1 MKKYSICFVFFI
13 LFLGISSA
21 QEGMWLLNQIGQ
33 LDLNNKGL
41 QIPVSDIYSKN
52 KAGLCNAVV
61 QLGGGTASFVSPEG
75 LLLTNHHVAFTALQR
90 ASSVNSNYLTEGFL
104 ASKRTEEIAAPGY
117 RALLLTEMRD
127 VTDEITAGGKGI
139 TDPVERDKAINRKIA
154 GMTDEMEK
162 GKEDVRAVVSELYNG
177 KQYML
182 YLYKQFK
189 DIRIVYSPPLSIG
202 KYGGET
208 DNWMWPRHTGDF
220 SFLRVYVAPD
230 GTGREYSAENVPYR
244 PKVWLKAAKD
254 DLKDG
259 DFNFIVGFPGFTT
272 RYRSSNSVAW
282 NFRYNYPF
290 SIQNYGDVI
299 NILDEKTKNDPEG
312 KLKVASLRTGLANV
326 MKNYEGK
333 VAGFEKTDFLNKKL
347 DFEKEY
353 TAWANS
359 SPALKQK
366 YGNIISKEK
375 EQYDILEKTRAR
387 DNVFGI
393 IQGLSG
399 TQLGVAAT
407 IYLIARE
414 LEKPES
420 ERQPGLD
427 ENAVKET
434 INNLQ
439 YAYSNYYEPV
449 DKEMLLRA
457 LRLAQSLPQDQ
468 RITGLDY
475 IFNNRSLSLEQFV
488 EEAFKASRLNDPE
501 YAKSLFGKSSAE
513 LELLGDPFIMM
524 VARLYPLSEEIRK
537 TNEVFSANVTSIRK
551 EYMDA
556 LYAWKGSNLYPDAD
570 GTMRF
575 TWGPVKGYRPADAV
589 WYYPFTTLRGV
600 IEKNTG
606 KEPFNAPQ
614 GLIDL
619 YKKKDLGQWV
629 DPELKDI
636 PVAFLNQCD
645 ITGGNSGSPVLN
657 AKGELI
663 GVVFDGNYEAMIS
676 DWQYDY
682 ELQRS
687 ITADIRYVLFVTE
700 KFGHAGF
707 ILDEMGMAH

>member
-1 MKKYSICFVFFI
+1 MKKFYIVLMSII
-13 LFLGISSA
+13 LFTGVAYA
-21 QEGMWLLNQIGQ
+21 QEGMWLLDQIGQ
-33 LDLNNKGL
+33 LGLNKKGL
-41 QIPVSDIYSKN
+41 LIQTDQIYSKD

-75 LLLTNHHVAFTALQR
+75 LLLTNHHVAYTALQR
-90 ASSVNSNYLTEGFL
+90 VSSVKSNYLTDGYL
-104 ASKRTEEIAAPGY
+104 ATRRTDEIQAPGY
-117 RALLLTEMRD
+117 RALLLTEMSD
-127 VTDEITAGGKGI
+127 VTNEVTAAGKDI
-139 TDPVERDKAINRKIA
+139 TDPVERDKTIQRKIA
-154 GMTDEMEK
+154 SMTEEIEN

-182 YLYKQFK
+182 YIYKQLK

-230 GTGREYSAENVPYR
+230 GTGREYSTENVPYR
-244 PKVWLKAAKD
+244 PKVWLKVATN
-254 DLKDG
+254 DLNDG
-259 DFNFIVGFPGFTT
+259 DFNFIIGFPGFTT

-282 NFRYNYPF
+282 NFKYTYPF
-290 SIQNYGDVI
+290 SIQNFTEVI
-299 NILDEKTKNDPEG
+299 DILDEKTKDDPAG
-312 KLKVASLRTGLANV
+312 KLKVASLRAGLSNV
-326 MKNYEGK
+326 WKNYEGK
-333 VAGFEKTDFLNKKL
+333 VAGFEKTDFLRKKL
-347 DFEKEY
+347 DFEEEY
-353 TAWANS
+353 LKWANS
-359 SPALKQK
+359 SPETKEK
-366 YGNIISKEK
+366 YGSIISKEK
-375 EQYDILEKTRAR
+375 EQYEVLARTRDRDYVVRIL
-387 DNVFGI
+387 
-393 IQGLSG
+393 QGLSG
-399 TQLGVAAT
+399 THLNVAGT

-427 ENAVKET
+427 ETAVRET

-439 YAYSNYYEPV
+439 YTYSSYYKPV
-449 DKEMLLRA
+449 DRELMLRA
-457 LRLAQSLPQDQ
+457 LRMAQALPPDQ
-468 RITGLDY
+468 RITGIDY
-475 IFNNRSLSLEQFV
+475 IVNDRSKTLEQFV
-488 EEAFKASRLNDPE
+488 DEAFRSSRLDDLE
-501 YAKSLFGKSSAE
+501 YAKGLFGKSSKE
-513 LELLGDPFIMM
+513 LEALNDPFITLT
-524 VARLYPLSEEIRK
+524 AGLYPLSEEIRK
-537 TNEVFSANVTSIRK
+537 TNEVFAAKVTSIRK
-551 EYMDA
+551 EYIDA
-556 LYAWKGSNLYPDAD
+556 LYAWKGTNLYPDAD

-600 IEKNTG
+600 VEKNTG
-606 KEPFNAPQ
+606 KEPFNAPA

-619 YKKKDLGQWV
+619 YKKKDYTRWI
-629 DPELKDI
+629 DTELQDV

-707 ILDEMGMAH
+707 ILDEMGVEH

>member
-1 MKKYSICFVFFI
+1 MKKYSIFFVFFV
-13 LFLGISSA
+13 LFLGISNA

-75 LLLTNHHVAFTALQR
+75 LLLTNHHVAFAALQR
-90 ASSVNSNYLTEGFL
+90 SSSVNSNYLSDGFL

-127 VTDEITAGGKGI
+127 VTDEIIAAGKGI
-139 TDPVERDKAINRKIA
+139 TDVVERDKAINRKIA
-154 GMTDEMEK
+154 GMTEDLEK

-230 GTGREYSAENVPYR
+230 GTGREYSAENMPYK
-244 PKVWLKAAKD
+244 PKVWLKVAKD

-290 SIQNYGDVI
+290 AIQNYGDVI
-299 NILDEKTKNDPEG
+299 NILDEKTKKDPEG

-353 TAWANS
+353 LAWANS
-359 SPALKQK
+359 SPGLKQK

-375 EQYDILEKTRAR
+375 EQYDILEKTRDR

-393 IQGLSG
+393 VQGLSG

-434 INNLQ
+434 IDNLQ
-439 YAYSNYYEPV
+439 YNYSGYFEPV
-449 DKEMLLRA
+449 DREMLLRA
-457 LRLAQSLPQDQ
+457 LRMAQSLPQDQ

-475 IFNNRSLSLEQFV
+475 LFNDRSRSLEQFV
-488 EEAFKASRLNDPE
+488 DEAYGTSMLNDPE

-513 LELLGDPFIMM
+513 LEALSDPFITI

-537 TNEVFSANVTSIRK
+537 NNEVFAANVTDIRK

-556 LYAWKGSNLYPDAD
+556 LYAWKGTNLYPDAD

-575 TWGPVKGYRPADAV
+575 TWGPVKGYRPADAI
-589 WYYPFTTLRGV
+589 WYYPFTSLRGV
-600 IEKNTG
+600 VEKNTG
-606 KEPFNAPQ
+606 REPFNAPA
-614 GLIDL
+614 GLVEL
-619 YKKKDLGQWV
+619 YRNKDYGSWM
-629 DPELKDI
+629 DPVLQDV

-657 AKGELI
+657 ARGELI

-700 KFGHAGF
+700 KFGKAGF
-707 ILDEMGMAH
+707 ILDEMGLER

>member
-1 MKKYSICFVFFI
+1 MKKYSICLLFFF
-13 LFLGISSA
+13 LFMGGSYA

-33 LDLNNKGL
+33 LDLNQKGL
-41 QIPVSDIYSKN
+41 LIPTDQIYSKG
-52 KAGLCNAVV
+52 KAGLCNTVV

-75 LLLTNHHVAFTALQR
+75 LLLTNHHVAYTALQR
-90 ASSVNSNYLTEGFL
+90 ASSVSSNYLTDGYL
-104 ASKRTEEIAAPGY
+104 ATRRTDEIQAPGY
-117 RALLLTEMRD
+117 RALLLTEMND
-127 VTDEITAGGKGI
+127 VTDEVTAAGEGI
-139 TDPVERDKAINRKIA
+139 ADPVERDKAIQKKIA
-154 GMTDEMEK
+154 GMTEELEK
-162 GKEDVRAVVSELYNG
+162 GKEDVRAIVSELYNG

-230 GTGREYSAENVPYR
+230 GTGREYSAENVPYQ
-244 PKVWLKAAKD
+244 PKVWLKVATN

-259 DFNFIVGFPGFTT
+259 DFNFIIGFPGFTT

-282 NFRYNYPF
+282 NFKYNYPF
-290 SIQNYGDVI
+290 SIQNFEEVI
-299 NILDEKTKNDPEG
+299 GILDEKTKDDPAG
-312 KLKVASLRTGLANV
+312 KLKVASLRAGLSNV
-326 MKNYEGK
+326 RKNYEGK
-333 VAGFEKTDFLNKKL
+333 VAGFERTEFLRKKL
-347 DFEKEY
+347 DFEGEY
-353 TAWANS
+353 LQWANS
-359 SPALKQK
+359 SPARKEK
-366 YGNIISKEK
+366 YGSIISKEK
-375 EQYDILEKTRAR
+375 KQYDILEKTRER
-387 DNVFGI
+387 DNAFGI
-393 IQGLSG
+393 FQGLSG
-399 TQLGVAAT
+399 TQLNVAST
-407 IYLIARE
+407 IYLIAKE

-427 ENAVKET
+427 EEAVRET

-449 DKEMLLRA
+449 DRELMLRA
-457 LRLAQSLPQDQ
+457 LRMAQALPTDQ

-475 IFNNRSLSLEQFV
+475 ILNDRSRTLEQFV
-488 EEAFKASRLNDPE
+488 DEAFRSSRLNDLE
-501 YAKSLFGKSSAE
+501 YAKSLFGKSSQE
-513 LELLGDPFIMM
+513 LESLNDPFITL
-524 VARLYPLSEEIRK
+524 VARLYPLSEEIQK
-537 TNEVFSANVTSIRK
+537 KNEVFAANVTSIRK
-551 EYMDA
+551 EYIDA
-556 LYAWKGSNLYPDAD
+556 LYAWKGANLYPDAD

-600 IEKNTG
+600 VEKNTG
-606 KEPFNAPQ
+606 KEPFDAPAR
-614 GLIDL
+614 LVDL
-619 YKKKDLGQWV
+619 YKKKDYSRWM
-629 DPELKDI
+629 DPELQDV

-700 KFGHAGF
+700 KFGRAGF
-707 ILDEMGMAH
+707 ILDEMDVAH